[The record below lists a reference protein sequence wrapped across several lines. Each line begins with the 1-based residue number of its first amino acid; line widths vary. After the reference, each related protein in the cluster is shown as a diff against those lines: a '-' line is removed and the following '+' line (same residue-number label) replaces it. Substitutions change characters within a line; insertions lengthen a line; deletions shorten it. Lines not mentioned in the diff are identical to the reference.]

1 MGIPLLFV
9 AFPFLLLMFCLF
21 AEFFL
26 VWLVYVLACFS
37 FGLPCVGLS
46 VLVDLG
52 VFPSTIWGNVQ
63 PLFLQV
69 RVYLSLSSP
78 WTPIMW
84 MLVCLISSTKCLKLS
99 SIFWLIFFFL
109 VLRSGDF
116 HYSVFL
122 FLLLNI
128 NVFIFIGGWLLYSA
142 VVVLPHIDMN
152 PPRVH
157 MCSPS
162 WGPAPPSGSAG
173 APAGTAVCV
182 SLLICP
188 LNHPI
193 CWLICC
199 IFHVSYCI
207 LPL

>member
-1 MGIPLLFV
+1 M
-9 AFPFLLLMFCLF
+9 FLLWFTLCRTLC
-21 AEFFL
+21 AL
-26 VWLVYVLACFS
+26 GPGCVS
-37 FGLPCVGLS
+37 FHNMGKCSAIVSSSESLS
-46 VLVDLG
+46 
-52 VFPSTIWGNVQ
+52 F
-63 PLFLQV
+63 
-69 RVYLSLSSP
+69 SLSSP
-78 WTPIMW
+78 WIPIMW

-128 NVFIFIGGWLLYSA
+128 NIFIFIGGWLLYSA
-142 VVVLPHIDMN
+142 VVALPHIDMN

>member
-1 MGIPLLFV
+1 MSWHVSP
-9 AFPFLLLMFCLF
+9 
-21 AEFFL
+21 
-26 VWLVYVLACFS
+26 LVYPVSDSLCSWTWVCF
-37 FGLPCVGLS
+37 LPQYGEMFSHC
-46 VLVDLG
+46 
-52 VFPSTIWGNVQ
+52 FFKWEFI
-63 PLFLQV
+63 F
-69 RVYLSLSSP
+69 LSLFSLNSYNVN
-78 WTPIMW
+78 TI
-84 MLVCLISSTKCLKLS
+84 CLILSTKCLKLS
-99 SIFWLIFFFL
+99 LIFCLIFFFL

-152 PPRVH
+152 PPWVH